1 MKTKLKYICLSAAAG
16 LTLSLSSCSD
26 FMDLTPEDQY
36 DEATVWSDADLA
48 KTVVNDVYSY
58 VCDIAQEVNPDA
70 WTDDAFFTHVYGCR
84 DINEATVSP
93 SNLGAYDRDDC
104 PFKWSKQYKGI
115 YRANLVL
122 ANIDNVP
129 EKTGVD
135 LNILKGETYFLRA
148 YIYTELLRGFGGV
161 PIVDKVYSIEEASAL
176 NLPRANVADVMDF
189 ILKDIEQA
197 TNLLPE
203 QQIGVNLG
211 RATKGAAK
219 ALKARLLLH
228 VASPLFADRTV
239 NKLECN
245 QYTGDRQALYQQAL
259 DAAKDVINDS
269 NYSLID
275 CNAGTIKEIAEK
287 FHNIIITNN
296 EETIWS
302 KQYVNKDLNADNWV
316 RNRVAL
322 LHGPNGYHNWAGTAP
337 THDLVMAFETEEGKT
352 YWFDGDSYWRVMVF
366 IPRAKTYETVNPEYS
381 NYAGEAFG
389 NFQAM
394 LADIPETLGETIPDF
409 HNMEFRLKQLREA
422 VAKDAAGRV
431 AEVKYYLDEIE
442 KRADEMCKAE
452 RLYRE
457 GKLPKRVCHCD
468 TKVNNM
474 MFDEDGKVL
483 CVIDLDTV
491 MPSFIFSDYGDFL
504 RTGANTGDE
513 DDKDL
518 ERVNFNMEIFKA
530 FTKGYLKG
538 AKSFLTQIEI
548 ENLPYAAA
556 LFPYMQCVRFLADYI
571 NGDTYYKIKYP
582 EHNLVRTK
590 AQFKLLQSVEANTP
604 EMIAFINE
612 CLLN

>member
-1 MKTKLKYICLSAAAG
+1 
-16 LTLSLSSCSD
+16 
-26 FMDLTPEDQY
+26 
-36 DEATVWSDADLA
+36 
-48 KTVVNDVYSY
+48 
-58 VCDIAQEVNPDA
+58 
-70 WTDDAFFTHVYGCR
+70 
-84 DINEATVSP
+84 
-93 SNLGAYDRDDC
+93 
-104 PFKWSKQYKGI
+104 
-115 YRANLVL
+115 
-122 ANIDNVP
+122 
-129 EKTGVD
+129 
-135 LNILKGETYFLRA
+135 
-148 YIYTELLRGFGGV
+148 
-161 PIVDKVYSIEEASAL
+161 
-176 NLPRANVADVMDF
+176 
-189 ILKDIEQA
+189 
-197 TNLLPE
+197 
-203 QQIGVNLG
+203 
-211 RATKGAAK
+211 
-219 ALKARLLLH
+219 
-228 VASPLFADRTV
+228 
-239 NKLECN
+239 
-245 QYTGDRQALYQQAL
+245 
-259 DAAKDVINDS
+259 
-269 NYSLID
+269 
-275 CNAGTIKEIAEK
+275 
-287 FHNIIITNN
+287 
-296 EETIWS
+296 
-302 KQYVNKDLNADNWV
+302 
-316 RNRVAL
+316 
-322 LHGPNGYHNWAGTAP
+322 
-337 THDLVMAFETEEGKT
+337 
-352 YWFDGDSYWRVMVF
+352 
-366 IPRAKTYETVNPEYS
+366 
-381 NYAGEAFG
+381 
-389 NFQAM
+389 M

-409 HNMEFRLKQLREA
+409 HNMEFRLKQLHEA